1 MKLFSYTQLTKNE
14 QDAMNG
20 FKMAL
25 NVLDPT
31 IYRVHIDIDTKEVNV
46 LRFGIDVL
54 DDGDQGN
61 YNSIDDLPSWIQG
74 RMAVLCMTSL
84 EPPTPTVEGVG
95 KRIDEQTYWVVKDI
109 T

>member
-31 IYRVHIDIDTKEVNV
+31 IYRIHIDIDTKEVNV

-54 DDGDQGN
+54 DDGEQGN
-61 YNSIDDLPSWIQG
+61 YNSID
-74 RMAVLCMTSL
+74 
-84 EPPTPTVEGVG
+84 GVG
-95 KRIDEQTYWVVKDI
+95 KRIDEQTYWVVKD
-109 T
+109 TT

>member
-31 IYRVHIDIDTKEVNV
+31 IYRIHIDIDTKEVNV
-46 LRFGIDVL
+46 LRVK
-54 DDGDQGN
+54 
-61 YNSIDDLPSWIQG
+61 
-74 RMAVLCMTSL
+74 A
-84 EPPTPTVEGVG
+84 VEGVG
-95 KRIDEQTYWVVKDI
+95 KRIDEQTYWVVKD
-109 T
+109 TT